1 MSKKDALR
9 EIYRKVI
16 HALGILWLLPL
27 IFLGESLSLKVF
39 AVSIIIALFLHW
51 YWDRR
56 NLREKYLKQMVA
68 GLPVQQKRDFLK
80 GTNQIKKFEEEV
92 LFGFLKDVT
101 RRKEKEPLLAT
112 FYYLLSTFLALV
124 LLGVPFAIFGLFAIS
139 IGDAAATLVGKY
151 VGRHKLLW
159 NKEKSI
165 EGWIGFFAATAL
177 SLFIFLQF
185 MPQFA
190 IFNPLWLAIAVGITG
205 ATIETIPIVNDNT
218 IIPLGTGLV
227 LWLLSLL
234 L

>member
-1 MSKKDALR
+1 
-9 EIYRKVI
+9 
-16 HALGILWLLPL
+16 
-27 IFLGESLSLKVF
+27 
-39 AVSIIIALFLHW
+39 
-51 YWDRR
+51 
-56 NLREKYLKQMVA
+56 
-68 GLPVQQKRDFLK
+68 
-80 GTNQIKKFEEEV
+80 
-92 LFGFLKDVT
+92 
-101 RRKEKEPLLAT
+101 
-112 FYYLLSTFLALV
+112 LALV